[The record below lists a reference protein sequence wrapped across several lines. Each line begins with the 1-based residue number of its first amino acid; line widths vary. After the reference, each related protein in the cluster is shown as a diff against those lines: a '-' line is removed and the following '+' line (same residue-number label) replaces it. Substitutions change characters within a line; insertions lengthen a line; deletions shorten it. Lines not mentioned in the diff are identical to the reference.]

1 MQPTI
6 EHHGGATG
14 VTGSCHRLHLDA
26 QRSLLVDCGLLQ
38 GSDAPGGDDDAAKQA
53 IDFPVNDLIA
63 LVVTH
68 VHIDHIGRLP
78 QLMAAGYAGP
88 IFCSIPSAK
97 LLPLVIEDALK
108 IGFTRNKR
116 LIREFLATIDS
127 RLQPLEY
134 KQWHTLVDD
143 HSLCVRIKLQRAGHI
158 LGSSYVEVD
167 IASKRRDKSA
177 AISSDSSH
185 RVVFSGDLGAPYAP
199 LLPAPRSPYRADTLV
214 LESTYGDRLHENRR
228 TRRHR
233 LKAALERA
241 MADGGTVLIPAFS
254 IGRTQELLYEF
265 ESFAHDGGSDWSKL
279 DIIVDS
285 PLANRFTEIYRE
297 LKAYWDEEAHQRLR
311 AGRHPLAFENLT
323 TVNSHKEHMEMVDRL
338 ARTRQP
344 AVVLAASGMAAGG
357 RIVNYLKAMLGDFR
371 HGVLFLGYQAPGTP
385 GSNIQ
390 RYGPE
395 GGWVLLDGGR
405 FDIQAKVQTISGY
418 SAHADQRD
426 LVNFVKRMRKWPGYI
441 RLVHGDQRAREAL
454 REELL
459 RLARQ
464 HGHAL
469 EVFLP

>member
-1 MQPTI
+1 MQPVI
-6 EHHGGATG
+6 EHYGGGTG

-38 GSDAPGGDDDAAKQA
+38 GSDAPGGDDDAARQVV
-53 IDFPVNDLIA
+53 DFPVNDLIA

-88 IFCSIPSAK
+88 IFCSMPSAK

-116 LIREFLATIDS
+116 LIREFLATVDS
-127 RLQPLEY
+127 RLQALEY

-143 HSLCVRIKLQRAGHI
+143 RSLRVRIKLHRAGHI

-185 RVVFSGDLGAPYAP
+185 RVVFSGDLGAPHAP

-233 LKAALERA
+233 LKAAVERA
-241 MADGGTVLIPAFS
+241 LVDGGTVLIPAFS

-265 ESFAHDGGSDWSKL
+265 ESLAHEGGTDWSEL

-285 PLANRFTEIYRE
+285 PLANRFTKIYRE
-297 LKAYWDEEAHQRLR
+297 LKAYWDEEAHDRLR
-311 AGRHPLAFENLT
+311 VGRHPLAFENLT
-323 TVNSHKEHMEMVDRL
+323 TVDSHKKHMEMVDRL
-338 ARTRQP
+338 VRTRQP

-357 RIVNYLKAMLGDFR
+357 RIVNYLKAMLGDSR
-371 HGVLFLGYQAPGTP
+371 HDVLFVGYQAPGTP
-385 GSNIQ
+385 GYDIQ

-395 GGWVLLDGGR
+395 GGWVLLDGER
-405 FDIQAKVQTISGY
+405 FQIRAKVETISGY

-426 LVNFVKRMRKWPGYI
+426 LVNFVKRMRKWPRHI
-441 RLVHGDQRAREAL
+441 RLVHGEQRAREAL

-459 RLARQ
+459 RLARE
-464 HGHAL
+464 HGHTL
-469 EVFLP
+469 EVILP